1 MKKIYSIFCVVVLL
15 AVSLNAQT
23 LRVTFEGDDV
33 SQGDT
38 LKVEKVAG
46 EEIATYFNLTNL
58 TESPMQVRAA
68 FSKLNTHEGDEFLM
82 CFGDCTLDT
91 ISPSVTLEPNVEF
104 TNFDIAYTP
113 ASDNS
118 SMIRV
123 YLLSAEDN
131 SVIYDFYVK
140 YYNSEVSL
148 PTQSKVKPMNAE
160 VYPNPMAVNAVVNY
174 YVPAKYKNPTMIIR
188 NMVGKTVK
196 TYNLRSGE
204 DAKLNINS
212 SELTNGVYFYSIV
225 SEGQTITTKKLVI
238 RK

>member
-68 FSKLNTHEGDEFLM
+68 FSKLITHEGDEFLM

-148 PTQSKVKPMNAE
+148 PTQSKAKPMNAE
-160 VYPNPMAVNAVVNY
+160 VYPNPMAVNAVVN
-174 YVPAKYKNPTMIIR
+174 
-188 NMVGKTVK
+188 
-196 TYNLRSGE
+196 
-204 DAKLNINS
+204 
-212 SELTNGVYFYSIV
+212 
-225 SEGQTITTKKLVI
+225 
-238 RK
+238 

>member
-1 MKKIYSIFCVVVLL
+1 MKKIYSIFCAAILL
-15 AVSLNAQT
+15 AIGINAQT
-23 LRVTFEGDDV
+23 LKVTFEGEDV
-33 SQGDT
+33 AQGDT

-68 FSKLNTHEGDEFLM
+68 FSKLNTQEGDEFLM

-91 ISPSVTLEPNVEF
+91 ISPSVVLEPNVEF

-113 ASDNS
+113 VSNNS

-131 SVIYDFYVK
+131 SVLFDFHVK
-140 YYNSEVSL
+140 YYSEGVSL
-148 PTQSKVKPMNAE
+148 PAQGKTKPMSID

-196 TYNLRSGE
+196 TYNLHSGE
-204 DAKLNINS
+204 ETKLNINS
-212 SELTNGVYFYSIV
+212 SELTSGVYFYSIV